1 MKPHVGRFHVI
12 TDTSAQQ
19 TRFGHVEL
27 VELAIAGGADTI
39 QFRDKT
45 LPSGAALE
53 TVKIIGALCRK
64 AGVTF
69 IVNDRLDIALAT
81 DADGVHLGQRDLP
94 IAVARRLLGPSRLI
108 GGTASTLD
116 EAREAERSGADYI
129 GFGHV
134 FPTASKDKSGRAVGS
149 DALRAACRAVSLPV
163 IAIGGI
169 HAGNLPEVMKTGT
182 WGIAVIRAVCGE
194 DDPRAA
200 ARRIADELGT
210 RAAGKAMVA
219 AREQATDRA
228 HRKKDPP

>member
-1 MKPHVGRFHVI
+1 MKPVVGRFHVI
-12 TDTSAQQ
+12 TDTRE

-39 QFRDKT
+39 QFRNKT
-45 LPSGAALE
+45 LASGAALQ
-53 TVKIIGALCRK
+53 TAKTIGALCRK

-94 IAVARRLLGPSRLI
+94 IAVARRVLGPSRLI

-116 EAREAERSGADYI
+116 EAREAERNGADYV

-134 FPTASKDKSGRAVGS
+134 FPTTSKDKSGREVGS
-149 DALRAACRAVSLPV
+149 EALRAACRTISLPV

-169 HAGNLPEVMKTGT
+169 HAGNLAEVMDTGT
-182 WGIAVIRAVCGE
+182 WGIAVIRAVCAA

-200 ARRIADELGT
+200 ARHIADEL
-210 RAAGKAMVA
+210 
-219 AREQATDRA
+219 
-228 HRKKDPP
+228 